1 MAATHDTQPALPP
14 DLMKRIAWRI
24 GPLMVLMYVANQL
37 DRANVGYAALTMNA
51 ELGMSAA
58 QYGLSASLFF
68 LGYILCEVPSNLF
81 MHRYGARRWMTRIL
95 LSWGLLSSLTS
106 FVPNAHWLYAARFL
120 LGAFE
125 AGLYPGMVYYLTLWM
140 PARNRVWMMSLFTMS
155 IPLTG
160 MLGAPVSTWIM
171 EHASVFGITG
181 WRAMILLEGVPAM
194 LLGVVAWFWLPDGP
208 HAWRGL
214 GEADHARLRTALAAE
229 QESAAAAVQ
238 PDSARKALGN
248 PKVWALGLV
257 YFGINSGIIGLLYFL
272 PQVVKTFSGSAH
284 LSLTRIGLISAVPFA
299 VAVVGV
305 LAWGRLVS
313 RRRVHAGH
321 VAGPLMLSA
330 VTLASALYLVSPLA
344 TVAVLAVGTTACFC
358 SISTFWQLPT
368 RILTDRAAA
377 AGIALITSIGVS
389 SGFLMPYFIGWVRD
403 TTGTFRLAFIA
414 IAVAMTIG
422 SALAIVLDRPKQ
434 RAFEASMALK

>member
-1 MAATHDTQPALPP
+1 MQTLDTHAALPSP
-14 DLMKRIAWRI
+14 LMKRIAWRL

-51 ELGMSAA
+51 ELHMSAA

-68 LGYILCEVPSNLF
+68 LGYILCEVPSNLC
-81 MHRYGARRWMTRIL
+81 MHRYGARLWMTRIL
-95 LSWGLLSSLTS
+95 VSWGLLSSLTS
-106 FVPNAHWLYAARFL
+106 LVPNAHWLYAARFL

-171 EHASVFGITG
+171 EHANVFGVTG
-181 WRAMILLEGVPAM
+181 WRAMIMLEGLPAIA
-194 LLGVVAWFWLPDGP
+194 LGAVAYFWLPDGP
-208 HAWRGL
+208 HALRSL
-214 GEADHARLRTALAAE
+214 SEADRNAIRAAIAGE
-229 QESAAAAVQ
+229 QTHAAAVVH
-238 PDSARKALGN
+238 PRNARSALTN
-248 PKVWALGLV
+248 PRVWGLGLV

-272 PQVVKTFSGSAH
+272 PQVVKTFKGSAQF
-284 LSLTRIGLISAVPFA
+284 SLTQIGLITAVPFA
-299 VAVVGV
+299 VAVVSV
-305 LAWGRLVS
+305 LVWGRIVS
-313 RRRVHAGH
+313 HRRINALH

-330 VTLASALYLVSPLA
+330 VTLASALYLTSPLA
-344 TVAVLAVGTTACFC
+344 TIAVLAVGTSACFC
-358 SISTFWQLPT
+358 SITTFWQLPS

-403 TTGTFRLAFIA
+403 VTGGFQLAFIG

-422 SALAIVLDRPKQ
+422 SALAIALDNQ
-434 RAFEASMALK
+434 RRRVPDGSMALK

>member
-1 MAATHDTQPALPP
+1 
-14 DLMKRIAWRI
+14 MKRIVWRLA
-24 GPLMVLMYVANQL
+24 PLMVLMYVANQL

-68 LGYILCEVPSNLF
+68 LGYILCEVPSNLC

-106 FVPNAHWLYAARFL
+106 FVPNANWLYFARFM
-120 LGAFE
+120 LGVFE

-160 MLGAPVSTWIM
+160 MLGAPISTWVM
-171 EHASVFGITG
+171 EHANIFGITG
-181 WRAMILLEGVPAM
+181 WRAMILLEGIPAIT
-194 LLGVVAWFWLPDGP
+194 LGFVAWFWLPDGP

-214 GEADHARLRTALAAE
+214 SETDRQTIRAALAGE
-229 QESAAAAVQ
+229 QQAAAATVQ
-238 PDSARKALGN
+238 PGNARRALMN
-248 PKVWALGLV
+248 LKVWGLGIV

-272 PQVVKTFSGSAH
+272 PQVVKTFKGSSQF
-284 LSLTRIGLISAVPFA
+284 SLTQIGLITSVPFA
-299 VAVVGV
+299 VAVVSV
-305 LAWGRLVS
+305 LVWGRIVS
-313 RRRVHAGH
+313 HKRIHALY

-330 VTLASALYLVSPLA
+330 VTLAGALYLTSPFAIVAMLA
-344 TVAVLAVGTTACFC
+344 IGTSACFC
-358 SISTFWQLPT
+358 SITTFWQLPS

-403 TTGTFRLAFIA
+403 TTGTFQLAFIG

-422 SALAIVLDRPKQ
+422 SALAIALDPDRRRVP
-434 RAFEASMALK
+434 AAGMALK